1 MTNESQLLFS
11 CRTRFNEL
19 WRCLPKENSYAKRA
33 STFCLR
39 NTTSLHNIQYILLEH
54 TRRTFFGLTIDSE
67 QESGCSAFTLRFA
80 GKVMVGMVDLKV
92 GMVGMAA
99 LKRSDLIVL
108 TASSTSSPSVKM
120 PSRIVS
126 RVQLPFSG
134 IMVIKLVMVERV
146 GHYWRGGQ
154 VVQLVSFL
162 GAGTH

>member
-1 MTNESQLLFS
+1 M
-11 CRTRFNEL
+11 
-19 WRCLPKENSYAKRA
+19 
-33 STFCLR
+33 
-39 NTTSLHNIQYILLEH
+39 EH
-54 TRRTFFGLTIDSE
+54 TRKTFFGLTIDSE

-80 GKVMVGMVDLKV
+80 GKVMV

-146 GHYWRGGQ
+146 EHY
-154 VVQLVSFL
+154 
-162 GAGTH
+162 

>member
-1 MTNESQLLFS
+1 MRL
-11 CRTRFNEL
+11 
-19 WRCLPKENSYAKRA
+19 
-33 STFCLR
+33 
-39 NTTSLHNIQYILLEH
+39 
-54 TRRTFFGLTIDSE
+54 
-67 QESGCSAFTLRFA
+67 A

-134 IMVIKLVMVERV
+134 IMVIKLVMAERV
-146 GHYWRGGQ
+146 EHY
-154 VVQLVSFL
+154 
-162 GAGTH
+162 

>member
-1 MTNESQLLFS
+1 MNW
-11 CRTRFNEL
+11 RTRFNEL
-19 WRCLPKENSYAKRA
+19 WRCLPKENNCAKRV
-33 STFCLR
+33 
-39 NTTSLHNIQYILLEH
+39 TTCSHKIQCILSEH

-67 QESGCSAFTLRFA
+67 QESGCSAFTLRLA
-80 GKVMVGMVDLKV
+80 GMVMMGMVGLK
-92 GMVGMAA
+92 GGRVGMAA

-146 GHYWRGGQ
+146 EHYWRGGQ

>member
-1 MTNESQLLFS
+1 MRL
-11 CRTRFNEL
+11 
-19 WRCLPKENSYAKRA
+19 
-33 STFCLR
+33 
-39 NTTSLHNIQYILLEH
+39 
-54 TRRTFFGLTIDSE
+54 
-67 QESGCSAFTLRFA
+67 A
-80 GKVMVGMVDLKV
+80 GKVMVGKVDLKV

-146 GHYWRGGQ
+146 EHY
-154 VVQLVSFL
+154 
-162 GAGTH
+162 

>member
-1 MTNESQLLFS
+1 MNW
-11 CRTRFNEL
+11 RTRFNEL
-19 WRCLPKENSYAKRA
+19 WRCLPKENNCAKRA

-39 NTTSLHNIQYILLEH
+39 NTKFSHKIQCILSEH

-67 QESGCSAFTLRFA
+67 QESGCSAFTLRLA
-80 GKVMVGMVDLKV
+80 GMVMMGIVDLKV

-146 GHYWRGGQ
+146 EHYWRGGQ

>member
-1 MTNESQLLFS
+1 M
-11 CRTRFNEL
+11 
-19 WRCLPKENSYAKRA
+19 
-33 STFCLR
+33 
-39 NTTSLHNIQYILLEH
+39 
-54 TRRTFFGLTIDSE
+54 
-67 QESGCSAFTLRFA
+67 
-80 GKVMVGMVDLKV
+80 VMMGIVDLKV

-146 GHYWRGGQ
+146 EHY
-154 VVQLVSFL
+154 
-162 GAGTH
+162 

>member
-1 MTNESQLLFS
+1 M
-11 CRTRFNEL
+11 
-19 WRCLPKENSYAKRA
+19 
-33 STFCLR
+33 
-39 NTTSLHNIQYILLEH
+39 LLEH
-54 TRRTFFGLTIDSE
+54 TRKTFFGLTIDSE

-120 PSRIVS
+120 PSKIVS

-134 IMVIKLVMVERV
+134 IMMIKLVMVERV
-146 GHYWRGGQ
+146 EHY
-154 VVQLVSFL
+154 
-162 GAGTH
+162 

>member
-1 MTNESQLLFS
+1 M
-11 CRTRFNEL
+11 
-19 WRCLPKENSYAKRA
+19 
-33 STFCLR
+33 
-39 NTTSLHNIQYILLEH
+39 
-54 TRRTFFGLTIDSE
+54 
-67 QESGCSAFTLRFA
+67 
-80 GKVMVGMVDLKV
+80 VMMGMVDLKG

-146 GHYWRGGQ
+146 EHY
-154 VVQLVSFL
+154 
-162 GAGTH
+162 

>member
-1 MTNESQLLFS
+1 MRL
-11 CRTRFNEL
+11 
-19 WRCLPKENSYAKRA
+19 
-33 STFCLR
+33 
-39 NTTSLHNIQYILLEH
+39 
-54 TRRTFFGLTIDSE
+54 
-67 QESGCSAFTLRFA
+67 A

-146 GHYWRGGQ
+146 EHY
-154 VVQLVSFL
+154 
-162 GAGTH
+162 

>member
-1 MTNESQLLFS
+1 MRL
-11 CRTRFNEL
+11 
-19 WRCLPKENSYAKRA
+19 
-33 STFCLR
+33 
-39 NTTSLHNIQYILLEH
+39 
-54 TRRTFFGLTIDSE
+54 
-67 QESGCSAFTLRFA
+67 A
-80 GKVMVGMVDLKV
+80 GKVMVGMVGLKV

-146 GHYWRGGQ
+146 EHY
-154 VVQLVSFL
+154 
-162 GAGTH
+162 